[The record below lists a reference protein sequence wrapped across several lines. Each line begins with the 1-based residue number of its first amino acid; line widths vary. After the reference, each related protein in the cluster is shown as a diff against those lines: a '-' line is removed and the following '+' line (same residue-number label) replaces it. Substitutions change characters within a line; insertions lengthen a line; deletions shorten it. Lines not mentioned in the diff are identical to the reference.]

1 MALVHSHI
9 LPLHALLY
17 PAALSPFY
25 YHTAGSCGS
34 GGSGA
39 VSGGERWK
47 EAKGAQLELTVSSR
61 TEEEVTLFRVLM
73 KARAPCSPVPP
84 FPP

>member
-9 LPLHALLY
+9 LPLHSLLY

-34 GGSGA
+34 SGSG
-39 VSGGERWK
+39 SGEWGRKVE
-47 EAKGAQLELTVSSR
+47 GSQGST
-61 TEEEVTLFRVLM
+61 T
-73 KARAPCSPVPP
+73 
-84 FPP
+84 